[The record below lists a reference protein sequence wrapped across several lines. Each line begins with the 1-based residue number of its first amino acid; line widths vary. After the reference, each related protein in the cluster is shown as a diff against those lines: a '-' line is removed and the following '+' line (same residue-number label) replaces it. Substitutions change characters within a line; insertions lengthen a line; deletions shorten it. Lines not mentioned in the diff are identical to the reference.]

1 MIERSDNARSSG
13 EALADAKAEIVAAK
27 KENRARKVTIRAAE
41 ADLHAKKLDVLRERY
56 RDAFGQCA
64 DGERMAAARQLFAA
78 AAIFERDA
86 RHFPRRIT
94 KAVAQMEL
102 AVFMLAGKVRP

>member
-1 MIERSDNARSSG
+1 MTASTFDT
-13 EALADAKAEIVAAK
+13 LAEAKARIASEK
-27 KENRARKVTIRAAE
+27 KATRAAQ
-41 ADLHAKKLDVLRERY
+41 AALYAARLDALRDRY

-64 DGERMAAARQLFAA
+64 DGERTACARHLFAA

-86 RHFPRRIT
+86 RHFPSRMR